1 MPAAVPIWPSV
12 SFNPDSGD
20 TSTAEMLLTMVTS
33 SPSRIQVIPRARTT
47 SQCHLAHG
55 SLSILD
61 GIRLST
67 ALPAALASLTFCLLS
82 IGRKVRPLQRIFLFP
97 AFAPGD
103 TSLTPLGLWSVA
115 GRFET

>member
-1 MPAAVPIWPSV
+1 
-12 SFNPDSGD
+12 
-20 TSTAEMLLTMVTS
+20 MLLTIVTS

-67 ALPAALASLTFCLLS
+67 ALPAALASLT
-82 IGRKVRPLQRIFLFP
+82 
-97 AFAPGD
+97 
-103 TSLTPLGLWSVA
+103 
-115 GRFET
+115 